1 MKSAVTPRSEKTR
14 QFIIETAAPIFNKKG
29 YAGTSMSDLT
39 AATGLTKGSIYG
51 NFKDK
56 NDVAVHA
63 FRHNIDLIFDFFS
76 KELKAADSTLNKLLA
91 YPKGFRKIYPMI
103 LSYGGCPILNTG
115 VEADDT
121 HAVLRKM
128 AAGVLSK
135 WKQSIV
141 SLIEKGRSEGI
152 FRSDVKARDT
162 AEILIAL
169 IEGGCVL
176 AKVTGETSYMLN
188 AVDKAE
194 TMIQEIC
201 SEPGNIPA
209 GIST

>member
-51 NFKDK
+51 NFRDK

-76 KELKAADSTLNKLLA
+76 KELKAADSTLGKLLA
-91 YPKGFRKIYPMI
+91 YPRGFRKIYPMV

-128 AAGVLSK
+128 AAGALSG

-141 SLIEKGRSEGI
+141 ALIENGRSEGA
-152 FRSDVKARDT
+152 FRSDVEAGNT
-162 AEILIAL
+162 AEVLIAL

-188 AVDKAE
+188 AVDAAE

-201 SEPGNIPA
+201 SDSGNIPD